1 MIMAEKFLQLKLT
14 LGEMTNSGRE
24 K

>member
-1 MIMAEKFLQLKLT
+1 MLMTEKFIQLKLT
-14 LGEMTNSGRE
+14 LGEMTNNVRE